1 MHRLMQQKGLHTLFL
16 LLQLLCT
23 TSVWAAFP
31 APDSPT
37 VLITGANASHGL
49 AFAEE
54 YAALGWNVI
63 ATCRTPD
70 EADRLNALAAQN
82 PKVVVEELDIIDD
95 AEIAALAEKYQGVP
109 IDVLLNN
116 AAINAFR
123 FGISRYGKI
132 DYDWFEKIL
141 IVNIMGPVKVS
152 EAFQA
157 NVEGSKQKKIIAM
170 TSTGG
175 SIGDLQIPI
184 NVGYRT
190 SKAGLNMAM
199 RNYALHLKSKG
210 VIVGIIGPGTVDT
223 EDYMNATDPSTVPR
237 NYQMMMKAGRLVP
250 RTAINDMISL
260 IDRMTIEDS
269 GIFYQWDGKILSW

>member
-1 MHRLMQQKGLHTLFL
+1 MKLLKLGRLFTALLIASTLAIG
-16 LLQLLCT
+16 T
-23 TSVWAAFP
+23 AWAEFP
-31 APDSPT
+31 DPDKPT
-37 VLITGANASHGL
+37 VMITGANASHGL
-49 AFAEE
+49 AFTEE

-70 EADRLNALAAQN
+70 EAERLNAMAASSSN
-82 PKVVVEELDIIDD
+82 IVVEKLDIVADED
-95 AEIAALAEKYQGVP
+95 IAALAEKYRDVP

-123 FGISRYGKI
+123 FGISRFGKI
-132 DYDWFEKIL
+132 DYEWFEKIL
-141 IVNIMGPVKVS
+141 HVNIIGPLKVS

-157 NVEGSKQKKIIAM
+157 NVMASKQKKIIAM

-175 SIGDLQIPI
+175 SIGDLKVPI

-199 RNYALHLKSKG
+199 ANYAIHLKSKD

-223 EDYMNATDPSTVPR
+223 EDYMNAADPAAVPR
-237 NYQMMMKAGRLVP
+237 NYQMMMKAGRLAP
-250 RTAINDMISL
+250 RTAINDMIEL

-269 GIFYQWDGKILSW
+269 GVFYRWDGEVLPW